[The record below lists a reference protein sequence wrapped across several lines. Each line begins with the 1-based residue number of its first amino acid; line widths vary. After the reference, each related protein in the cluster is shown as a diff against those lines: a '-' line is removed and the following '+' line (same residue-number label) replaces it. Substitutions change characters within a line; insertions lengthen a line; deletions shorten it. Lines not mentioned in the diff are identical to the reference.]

1 MKPLVAIVGRPNV
14 GKSTFFNRMIGERV
28 AVVEDLPGTTRDR
41 IYGDTDWNGREFIL
55 IDTGGLELGTDIPL
69 GQVGLN
75 GQPGDIMKHVQA
87 QAQLAIEEADV
98 IIFMVD
104 ARTGIIAAA
113 VRLAA
118 VLAAG
123 AGAGEDQIALRDS
136 RVLVRR
142 LVRAPRAASA
152 GPSWTPSGTVLITGG
167 TGELGARIARWAA
180 VGGAE
185 RIVLL
190 GRRGLDAPGARE
202 LAAEL
207 AGSGADV
214 RILACDVADREA
226 LGARLDEIRADG
238 PIRAVVHAAGL
249 VDSTLLADTT
259 IEEFADALSAKV
271 LGARNLDELLGDDP
285 LEAFVLFSSVAGVWG
300 GSEQGSYAAGNAYL
314 EALAQARRGAGRPAT
329 AVAWGSWGTGG
340 MLADG
345 RRQLLERGGV
355 LTMDGDVA
363 VGALAAAVGD
373 GEISITVAAMDW
385 ERFIPSFTLQR
396 PAPLLADL
404 PEVRALR
411 AAEAAPGPGDGG
423 SHWAAALAGL
433 GPREQTAKLLD
444 LVQAEVRAVLGTVQ
458 PGQVDPDRAF
468 REAGFDSLS
477 AVELRNRLK
486 AATGLALPATL
497 VFDFPTPAELAGHL
511 RTRLA
516 PGTPDE
522 GLPAGSGD
530 SGDPEERE
538 FRRLVATIPLT
549 RLRAAGLLDALRS
562 LAVPDGEGA
571 PPASAG
577 EIDAMDIDDLVRLA
591 SGQAEKE

>member
-1 MKPLVAIVGRPNV
+1 
-14 GKSTFFNRMIGERV
+14 
-28 AVVEDLPGTTRDR
+28 
-41 IYGDTDWNGREFIL
+41 
-55 IDTGGLELGTDIPL
+55 
-69 GQVGLN
+69 
-75 GQPGDIMKHVQA
+75 
-87 QAQLAIEEADV
+87 
-98 IIFMVD
+98 
-104 ARTGIIAAA
+104 
-113 VRLAA
+113 
-118 VLAAG
+118 
-123 AGAGEDQIALRDS
+123 
-136 RVLVRR
+136 
-142 LVRAPRAASA
+142 
-152 GPSWTPSGTVLITGG
+152 
-167 TGELGARIARWAA
+167 
-180 VGGAE
+180 
-185 RIVLL
+185 
-190 GRRGLDAPGARE
+190 
-202 LAAEL
+202 
-207 AGSGADV
+207 
-214 RILACDVADREA
+214 
-226 LGARLDEIRADG
+226 
-238 PIRAVVHAAGL
+238 
-249 VDSTLLADTT
+249 
-259 IEEFADALSAKV
+259 
-271 LGARNLDELLGDDP
+271 
-285 LEAFVLFSSVAGVWG
+285 
-300 GSEQGSYAAGNAYL
+300 
-314 EALAQARRGAGRPAT
+314 
-329 AVAWGSWGTGG
+329 

-355 LTMDGDVA
+355 LTMDCDVA

-423 SHWAAALAGL
+423 SPWAAALAGL